1 LTVYLIKRIAM
12 AVLVI
17 VLVMVLLALLVH
29 LVPGDP
35 AKIILRQRAT
45 PQLIAQ
51 VRAEMGLNKSILAQ
65 VWDFVI
71 GALQGNLGTDF
82 VSQAPVS
89 SLIAQALPDTFILA
103 FTSMILSVLV
113 GVPLGVFVASRPNGL
128 LDRTIGAISMVLI
141 SALPYVFSL
150 GLLLIF
156 AVHWHLLPALGTG
169 SPSSPGDYLR
179 HLILPAIALAIP
191 WWGYIP
197 RLVRA
202 SMLEVLG
209 SNYIRTARS
218 LGFRERTIFYKYAF
232 KNALVPVAAL
242 FGLMLGYSLAG
253 TIYAETIFGRSGL
266 GSLAL
271 GAIADRNWPVIRGT
285 VLIYALF
292 YIFGNLVS
300 DLSYRFLDPRIR
312 VEKGVEVP
320 V

>member
-1 LTVYLIKRIAM
+1 M

-17 VLVMVLLALLVH
+17 VLVMVFLALMVH

-35 AKIILRQRAT
+35 AKIILGQRAT

-51 VRAEMGLNKSILAQ
+51 VRAQMGLSKPVPAQ
-65 VWDFVI
+65 VWDFIV
-71 GALQGNLGTDF
+71 GAVQGNLGTDF
-82 VSQAPVS
+82 VSQAPVG
-89 SLIAQALPDTFILA
+89 SLIAQAFPDTFVLA
-103 FTSMILSVLV
+103 ITSMILSVLV
-113 GVPLGVFVASRPNGL
+113 GVPLGVLVASRPNGL
-128 LDRTIGAISMVLI
+128 LDRTVGGVSMVLI

-150 GLLLIF
+150 VLLLIF

-169 SPSSPGDYLR
+169 SRSSPGDYLQ

-209 SNYIRTARS
+209 SPYIRTARS
-218 LGFRERTIFYKYAF
+218 LGYRERTIFYKYAF

-253 TIYAETIFGRSGL
+253 TIYAESIFGRSGL

-271 GAIADRNWPVIRGT
+271 GAIADRNWPIIRGT
-285 VLIYALF
+285 VLVYALF
-292 YIFGNLVS
+292 YIAGNLVS

-312 VEKGVEVP
+312 VEQGVEVP